1 MSRRFSPVILLCC
14 LVALLLGCQSATDSQ
29 ISERPAGTPA
39 TESGDAPSDV
49 ANLTLVTLK
58 VPNMS

>member
-1 MSRRFSPVILLCC
+1 MSRRFSPVILLC
-14 LVALLLGCQSATDSQ
+14 LATLLLGCQSATDSQ
-29 ISERPAGTPA
+29 ISERPGETPA

-49 ANLTLVTLK
+49 ADLTLVTLK